1 MKGDLVLFHV
11 IWFPFAAAFLC
22 YLTGKWHKMIRD
34 RFLQLSVILEMGLMA
49 LAAAAYFQEVGLAAD
64 PTISSFHVGELQFMW
79 EGFCMQGLYLKLDGF
94 RLLYGCIAAL
104 MWMMT
109 GIFSRE
115 YFAHYHNRNRYYFF
129 YLLTLGSTMGV
140 FLSGDLYTTFIFF
153 EIMSLTSYVWV
164 IHDEKPAAMKAG
176 EIYLAIAVIGGLVM
190 LMGLFLLYDAAGT
203 LRMSELHDAVR
214 SVMQEKAGQI
224 YAAGFCMLFGFGA
237 KAGMFP
243 LHVWLPKAHPV
254 APAPASALL
263 SGILTKTGV
272 FGVLVVSAEI
282 FRYDPAWGRL
292 VLYLGTITMFG
303 GAFLAIFSI
312 DLKRTLACSSMSQI
326 GFILVG
332 VGMMELLGAE
342 NALAVRGTILHMVN
356 HSMIKLI
363 LFMAAGVVYMNLHAL
378 DLNEIRGF
386 GYRKPLL
393 KGIFLMGA
401 MSIGGIPGWSGY
413 VSKTLLHES
422 IVEYAEEL
430 AAHGEPSLWISG
442 IEWIFLLTGG
452 MTIAYMT
459 KLFVAVFLEQHP
471 DRQQEY
477 DAKTAYMNKESIF
490 ALLVPTVLLVLMGFL
505 PYHTM
510 NRAADLAQGFLH
522 GEMPA
527 HVVHYFSL
535 TNLKGAVIS
544 MTIGALV
551 YFGLIRKFLMGKD
564 EKGRTCYLNLWPRW
578 LDLEDLV
585 YRPVFAK
592 AAVALAGYVCGI
604 IDRMH
609 LVQNLLKAA
618 VEVSA
623 FLSRICDYLV
633 DMVLV
638 LFRSTTHKSRTE
650 RRVYLIGSRVSR
662 TLGKILDQVVWL
674 MNHTIRRN
682 NPIERSYVVTFAEW
696 EEMMSRTSRLIS
708 ASLSFGLMLAAIG
721 LALTLAYLLWW

>member
-1 MKGDLVLFHV
+1 MNGDFELFHV
-11 IWFPFAAAFLC
+11 IWFPFMAAFLC
-22 YLTGKWHKMIRD
+22 YLTGMRHKMIRD
-34 RFLQLSVILEMGLMA
+34 RVLQLSVILEMVLMV
-49 LAAAAYFQEVGLAAD
+49 LAAGAYFR
-64 PTISSFHVGELQFMW
+64 TGELEFIW

-115 YFAHYHNRNRYYFF
+115 YFAHYRNRNRYYFF
-129 YLLTLGSTMGV
+129 YLLTLGATVGV
-140 FLSGDLYTTFIFF
+140 FLSGDFYTTFIFF
-153 EIMSLTSYVWV
+153 EIMSLASYVWV

-203 LRMSELHDAVR
+203 LRMSELYDAVR
-214 SVMQEKAGQI
+214 AAMPEKSPQI
-224 YAAGFCMLFGFGA
+224 HAAGLCMLFGFGA

-272 FGVLVVSAEI
+272 FGVLVISAEI
-282 FRYDPAWGRL
+282 FRYDPLWGRL
-292 VLYLGTITMFG
+292 ILYLGTITMFG
-303 GAFLAIFSI
+303 GAFLAVLSI

-363 LFMAAGVVYMNLHAL
+363 LFMAAGVIYRNLHAL

-386 GYRKPLL
+386 GYQKPLL
-393 KGIFLMGA
+393 KGIFLTGA
-401 MSIGGIPGWSGY
+401 LSIGGIPGFSGY

-422 IVEYAEEL
+422 IVEYASEL
-430 AAHGEPSLWISG
+430 AAHGEPSLWIRG

-459 KLFVAVFLEQHP
+459 KLFAAVFLEKHP

-477 DAKTAYMNKESIF
+477 DAKTAYMNQESIF
-490 ALLVPTVLLVLMGFL
+490 ALLVPAVLLVLMGFL
-505 PYHTM
+505 PYLTM
-510 NRAADLAQGFLH
+510 NRIADLAQGFLH

-527 HVVHYFSL
+527 HAVHYFSPA
-535 TNLKGAVIS
+535 NLKGAVIS
-544 MTIGALV
+544 MTIGVLV
-551 YFGLIRKFLMGKD
+551 YFGMIRRYLMGKD
-564 EKGRTCYLNLWPRW
+564 EKGRTCYLNVWPGW

-592 AAVALAGYVCGI
+592 AAAAFAGYLCGLA
-604 IDRMH
+604 DRLY
-609 LVQNLLKAA
+609 LVRNLLKGTL
-618 VEVSA
+618 EVSA
-623 FLSRICDYLV
+623 FLSRVCDYLM
-633 DMVLV
+633 DTMLV
-638 LFRSTTHKSRTE
+638 LLRSTTHKSRTE
-650 RRVYLIGSRVSR
+650 RHVYLIGSVFSR
-662 TLGKILDQVVWL
+662 TLGKILDQIVRVI
-674 MNHTIRRN
+674 NHTIRRK
-682 NPIERSYVVTFAEW
+682 NPIERSFVVTFAEW
-696 EEMMSRTSRLIS
+696 EEMINRTNRLIG

-721 LALTLAYLLWW
+721 LALTLVYLLWW